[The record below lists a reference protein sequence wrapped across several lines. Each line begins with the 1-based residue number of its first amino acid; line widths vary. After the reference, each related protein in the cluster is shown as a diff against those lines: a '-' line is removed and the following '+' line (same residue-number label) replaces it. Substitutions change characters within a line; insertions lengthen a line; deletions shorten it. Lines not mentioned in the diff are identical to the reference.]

1 MDEAFKKRK
10 YRIKHDKLKLDIAL
24 DDFLKAYWYCDF
36 SCKALMR
43 PFVPF
48 FISEI
53 IAITLIYSMIDE
65 GDEYEFVPYL
75 STYEVDV
82 YY

>member
-1 MDEAFKKRK
+1 M
-10 YRIKHDKLKLDIAL
+10 
-24 DDFLKAYWYCDF
+24 
-36 SCKALMR
+36 S
-43 PFVPF
+43 PF

-53 IAITLIYSMIDE
+53 TVIALIYSMIDE
-65 GDEYEFVPYL
+65 GDEYGFVPYL

>member
-1 MDEAFKKRK
+1 
-10 YRIKHDKLKLDIAL
+10 
-24 DDFLKAYWYCDF
+24 
-36 SCKALMR
+36 MR
-43 PFVPF
+43 LLSPF

-53 IAITLIYSMIDE
+53 TVITLIYSMIDE
-65 GDEYEFVPYL
+65 GDEYGFVPYL

>member
-1 MDEAFKKRK
+1 
-10 YRIKHDKLKLDIAL
+10 
-24 DDFLKAYWYCDF
+24 
-36 SCKALMR
+36 MR